1 MMTGDQNKDIILA
14 HRIAREAAERPDL
27 DIVTFVD
34 ITPEGRFVEEK
45 RTYRDLWDNG
55 RRFAAALEGA
65 GMKKNDTFGL
75 IMQNH
80 PEFVDAMVGSS
91 IAGTIFVPIDP
102 RTKGKKLVHMLGFS
116 ECRGAII
123 ADYSLQN
130 LIEILPE
137 LPHLEWVWVLGE
149 NMLESELPKPR
160 PVAHIL
166 AAPVPEINIKVN
178 DPSAPM
184 QMLFTSGTTGD
195 PKGILSPYERLNV
208 AQMLPQ
214 VLGLTTEDRLY
225 TGLSLTH
232 ANAQLVTLSTGLY
245 GGFHCV
251 IGRKFTKSHL
261 WDITRHYGCTVFNLL
276 GGMTT
281 GLYSEPKKSNDADNP
296 VRMVL
301 SAGMPEAIWENFHKR
316 FDVSIFEFYGA
327 AEGGLTFNP
336 PGVGPIGSV
345 GKAPASLELKI
356 VDTEGRECVA
366 GEPGEIIFRNIDG
379 SAPVVTYF
387 KDEQASVKKTRDGWL
402 RMGDI
407 GRMDEDGWVYF
418 LYRGGCGIRR
428 NGDFVNPTFV
438 EKEIAEQDCVDDVFV
453 YGVATPDDA
462 PGEKEIVAAI
472 VAKPGKEFDADAIF
486 AACRAGLESN
496 FVPRFIQL
504 VEEIPKT
511 ASEKPQ
517 ERYLREKFKFGA
529 DNIFTRK
536 KG

>member
-1 MMTGDQNKDIILA
+1 MMISAQSKDIILA
-14 HRIAREAAERPDL
+14 HRIAREAAERPEL
-27 DIVTFVD
+27 DIVSFVD
-34 ITPEGRFVEEK
+34 ITTEGRFVEEI
-45 RTYRDLWDNG
+45 RTYGDLWDNG
-55 RRFAAALEGA
+55 RRFAAALEA
-65 GMKKNDTFGL
+65 TGMAENDAFGL

-80 PEFVDAMVGSS
+80 PEFVDVMVGSS

-102 RTKGKKLVHMLGFS
+102 RTKGKKLIHMLGFS
-116 ECRGAII
+116 ECRGTII
-123 ADYSLQN
+123 ADYALPN
-130 LIEILPE
+130 LIEILPD
-137 LPHLEWVWVLGE
+137 LPNLEWVWVLGE
-149 NMLESELPKPR
+149 GMSGAELPKPR
-160 PVAHIL
+160 AVADIL
-166 AAPVPEINIKVN
+166 AAPVPEVNIKAN
-178 DPSAPM
+178 DPAAPM

-195 PKGILSPYERLNV
+195 PKGILSPYDRLNV

-214 VLGLTTEDRLY
+214 ILDLTPEDRLY

-232 ANAQLVTLSTGLY
+232 ANAQLVTLSVGLY
-245 GGFHCV
+245 SGLRCV
-251 IGRKFTKSHL
+251 IGRKFTKSRL

-281 GLYSEPKKSNDADNP
+281 GLYSEPERPDDADNP

-301 SAGMPEAIWENFHKR
+301 SAGMPEAIWERFHKR

-336 PGVGPIGSV
+336 PGVGPVGSV
-345 GKAPASLELKI
+345 GKAPASLELRI
-356 VDTEGRECVA
+356 VDKEGRDCAV
-366 GEPGEIIFRNIDG
+366 GEPGEIIFRNADG
-379 SAPVVTYF
+379 SSPVVNYF
-387 KDEQASVKKTRDGWL
+387 KNEPASENKTRGGWL

-418 LYRGGCGIRR
+418 LYRDGGGIRR
-428 NGDFVNPTFV
+428 NGDFVNPAFV

-453 YGVATPDDA
+453 YGIATPDNA
-462 PGEKEIVAAI
+462 PGEKEIVAAV
-472 VAKPGKEFDADAIF
+472 VAKSGKAFDADAIF
-486 AACRAGLESN
+486 AACRGGLESN

-517 ERYLREKFKFGA
+517 ERYLQEAFRSGA